1 MTVESTNSKQLP
13 QQMGINTEY
22 PFTLDVLLED
32 PTEEEAKSAIKAKIK
47 LADNT
52 ELDLIYNDPGENG
65 YQVVLNSNRLGGKV
79 IVNNKRT
86 ILDYITIYRYYQ
98 MKQEADYQD
107 FNAAPADTFEQSY
120 DKLTMIDQQQ
130 QEVLDRCVKVE
141 MTSNV
146 DPENFTEHVE
156 RIYESIDNVDT
167 VSGIKQEVV
176 TTAENIESIINCS
189 ENIQSIIDAPQQ
201 AQNAAVSANNA
212 LQSENNA
219 ETWAE
224 GTDEEVQALG
234 GTHSSKR
241 WSELASG
248 KEYADK
254 DLSNITEAGKDVIR
268 DTAGSGFSLFD
279 VVEKDHILSF
289 EESMGFGLLGT
300 YVYKEPVAGSRYGY
314 PDFYNECVAQK
325 STEGNTLLALK
336 NNVEVVG
343 SPVVN
348 NGVLSGFSTSNYVKL
363 PQIFNPGSSTW
374 EIVIPFS
381 VDNFDT
387 EQSIFMSCI
396 EGSNPNRYLLL
407 AVEPNTGEIRCYYN
421 YEQTNWQTT
430 GSFGAENTISAGKKY
445 WVKVE
450 YDGTHLKGSLSTD
463 GDDYTLCLNEEIAAP
478 ATASTNNITTLGLY
492 AANEK
497 TLPLNGSID
506 LKECYIKIDNELWWS
521 GATTATKNPNGH
533 IFYDIADKATV
544 DEIFSQ
550 RGEAWFYGV
559 DTENERVFLPRGTRS
574 QYTVNT
580 DETGDYVEAGLPNI
594 TGTMIADISEGV
606 ATGALK
612 IDTIYSGAMWSGS
625 TNVARMRNWSLDASL
640 SNPIYGNSDTVQPYA
655 TKKLLYIVVGNVKVQ
670 SAASDVVDVTTTE
683 NDTVPLFTG
692 QYFNFK
698 PNNPSWLKAGEQQDS
713 GGIYTS
719 CYNKLVQALTD
730 NIWGIKVIDSAAME
744 EGTDYSEY
752 WIVYQDAMRFR
763 TPLTACKEIMP
774 GNEITSSLGFSSNP
788 TNTVESY
795 TVPYNG
801 YITIIG
807 YKTSTS
813 NTLTV
818 KLNGTIVSQ
827 TRALA
832 SGLSSESYFFA
843 RKGDIVTV
851 STDSTSTGWVIAT
864 QTITKATANGELY
877 FKAANVVEN
886 LEILNVGQVMEELS
900 NKVNV
905 SNTSWAINACM
916 PDYSA
921 QSTFTLPASGQT
933 FTVPYD
939 CLLTVCLIDVGVGV
953 FVLRLNDASGAII
966 AEAASAT
973 VQTEVQVSVYL
984 KKGWVVYNDSTV
996 SRYTSCYITPL
1007 IGAEGAN

>member
-1 MTVESTNSKQLP
+1 MAKPTEPNISIP
-13 QQMGINTEY
+13 QGFANEGQKTDFLEEKIQKGFD
-22 PFTLDVLLED
+22 PVDPDVLAGDNLNKFIDDTYKGLNYTIDSVNDLYKGAVLYDVRENYSSTSIVFNIED
-32 PTEEEAKSAIKAKIK
+32 DGIFIYKS
-47 LADNT
+47 LTDDNLGNPLSDET
-52 ELDLIYNDPGENG
+52 KWKKVD
-65 YQVVLNSNRLGGKV
+65 LGGG
-79 IVNNKRT
+79 
-86 ILDYITIYRYYQ
+86 
-98 MKQEADYQD
+98 
-107 FNAAPADTFEQSY
+107 
-120 DKLTMIDQQQ
+120 
-130 QEVLDRCVKVE
+130 
-141 MTSNV
+141 
-146 DPENFTEHVE
+146 
-156 RIYESIDNVDT
+156 
-167 VSGIKQEVV
+167 SG
-176 TTAENIESIINCS
+176 T
-189 ENIQSIIDAPQQ
+189 
-201 AQNAAVSANNA
+201 
-212 LQSENNA
+212 
-219 ETWAE
+219 
-224 GTDEEVQALG
+224 G
-234 GTHSSKR
+234 G
-241 WSELASG
+241 
-248 KEYADK
+248 
-254 DLSNITEAGKDVIR
+254 
-268 DTAGSGFSLFD
+268 GFSLFD

-325 STEGNTLLALK
+325 EAGTEETIT
-336 NNVEVVG
+336 VG
-343 SPVVN
+343 DV
-348 NGVLSGFSTSNYVKL
+348 
-363 PQIFNPGSSTW
+363 
-374 EIVIPFS
+374 
-381 VDNFDT
+381 
-387 EQSIFMSCI
+387 
-396 EGSNPNRYLLL
+396 
-407 AVEPNTGEIRCYYN
+407 
-421 YEQTNWQTT
+421 
-430 GSFGAENTISAGKKY
+430 SF
-445 WVKVE
+445 
-450 YDGTHLKGSLSTD
+450 
-463 GDDYTLCLNEEIAAP
+463 
-478 ATASTNNITTLGLY
+478 
-492 AANEK
+492 
-497 TLPLNGSID
+497 
-506 LKECYIKIDNELWWS
+506 
-521 GATTATKNPNGH
+521 TATKNPNGH

-594 TGTMIADISEGV
+594 KSSGSIGFTDDNPHNDV
-606 ATGALK
+606 PPF
-612 IDTIYSGAMWSGS
+612 IYSGSHGNSAGGS
-625 TNVARMRNWSLDASL
+625 SQDVAYSFDASTA
-640 SNPIYGNSDTVQPYA
+640 NPIYGNSDTVQPYA

>member
-1 MTVESTNSKQLP
+1 MAKPTEPNISIP
-13 QQMGINTEY
+13 QGFANEGQKTDFLEEKIQKGFD
-22 PFTLDVLLED
+22 PVDPDVL
-32 PTEEEAKSAIKAKIK
+32 AG
-47 LADNT
+47 DNLNKFIDDT
-52 ELDLIYNDPGENG
+52 YKGLNYTIDSVNDLYKGAVLYDVREN
-65 YQVVLNSNRLGGKV
+65 YSSTS
-79 IVNNKRT
+79 IV
-86 ILDYITIYRYYQ
+86 
-98 MKQEADYQD
+98 
-107 FNAAPADTFEQSY
+107 F
-120 DKLTMIDQQQ
+120 
-130 QEVLDRCVKVE
+130 
-141 MTSNV
+141 
-146 DPENFTEHVE
+146 
-156 RIYESIDNVDT
+156 
-167 VSGIKQEVV
+167 
-176 TTAENIESIINCS
+176 NIEDDGIFIYKSLTDDNLGNPLS
-189 ENIQSIIDAPQQ
+189 D
-201 AQNAAVSANNA
+201 
-212 LQSENNA
+212 
-219 ETWAE
+219 ETKWKKVDLGDGGS
-224 GTDEEVQALG
+224 GTG
-234 GTHSSKR
+234 G
-241 WSELASG
+241 
-248 KEYADK
+248 
-254 DLSNITEAGKDVIR
+254 
-268 DTAGSGFSLFD
+268 GFSLFD

-348 NGVLSGFSTSNYVKL
+348 NGVLSGFSSTTWANL
-363 PQIFNPGSSTW
+363 PKAFNPSNKNW
-374 EIVIPFS
+374 EMFYK
-381 VDNFDT
+381 FK
-387 EQSIFMSCI
+387 
-396 EGSNPNRYLLL
+396 
-407 AVEPNTGEIRCYYN
+407 TGTIGTIQYIL
-421 YEQTNWQTT
+421 
-430 GSFGAENTISAGKKY
+430 NTISAGY
-445 WVKVE
+445 QPFDIRIGE
-450 YDGTHLKGSLSTD
+450 DGKLQVASFINNTSTPLFSII
-463 GDDYTLCLNEEIAAP
+463 GTTALTP
-478 ATASTNNITTLGLY
+478 ATDYYVKLAYNSVTGYELSLGTSKDNLLIEGTNNTTTAINSGSIPTLGADFNNDGNY
-492 AANEK
+492 FQGAF
-497 TLPLNGSID
+497 TGSID

-544 DEIFSQ
+544 DEIFAQ

-574 QYTVNT
+574 QYIVNT

-594 TGTMIADISEGV
+594 TGTMVGDISEGV

-612 IDTIYSGAMWSGS
+612 IDTIYSSPMWQGS
-625 TNVARMRNWSLDASL
+625 VNLARMRNWSLDASL
-640 SNPIYGNSDTVQPYA
+640 SNPVYGKSDTVQPYA

-692 QYFNFK
+692 QYFDFK

-730 NIWGIKVIDSAAME
+730 NIWEIKVIDSTAME

-877 FKAANVVEN
+877 FKAASAVEN
-886 LEILNVGQVMEELS
+886 IEILNVGQVMEELS

-916 PDYSA
+916 PDYTA
-921 QSTFTLPASGQT
+921 QTTFTLPDIGQT
-933 FTVPYD
+933 FTAPYD
-939 CLLTVCLIDVGVGV
+939 CLLFVSIFNAGSGNFELRYNNSNGGLIM
-953 FVLRLNDASGAII
+953 FGA
-966 AEAASAT
+966 AGSNQ
-973 VQTEVQVSVYL
+973 VHVSQTAYL
-984 KKGWVVYNDSTV
+984 KKGWQIYRGGQIGYNQ
-996 SRYTSCYITPL
+996 CYITPL

>member
-1 MTVESTNSKQLP
+1 MDKQLVGELP
-13 QQMGINTEY
+13 DITESSNDDEIMVITDSQHNQLRKEKISN
-22 PFTLDVLLED
+22 F
-32 PTEEEAKSAIKAKIK
+32 IKDLVSNDENNGIK
-47 LADNT
+47 LGTDNKLLSVDASNADN
-52 ELDLIYNDPGENG
+52 
-65 YQVVLNSNRLGGKV
+65 
-79 IVNNKRT
+79 
-86 ILDYITIYRYYQ
+86 IT
-98 MKQEADYQD
+98 
-107 FNAAPADTFEQSY
+107 
-120 DKLTMIDQQQ
+120 
-130 QEVLDRCVKVE
+130 
-141 MTSNV
+141 
-146 DPENFTEHVE
+146 
-156 RIYESIDNVDT
+156 
-167 VSGIKQEVV
+167 SGILNPERLPNSGV
-176 TTAENIESIINCS
+176 TEDTYVYPDSITVDKKGRVTKITNGT
-189 ENIQSIIDAPQQ
+189 PGG
-201 AQNAAVSANNA
+201 NN
-212 LQSENNA
+212 
-219 ETWAE
+219 
-224 GTDEEVQALG
+224 
-234 GTHSSKR
+234 
-241 WSELASG
+241 
-248 KEYADK
+248 ADK

-268 DTAGSGFSLFD
+268 DTAGSGFSFFD

-348 NGVLSGFSTSNYVKL
+348 NGVLSGFSTSSYATTLTFPTDEDFDFQFKLKTGADISGEQEIFACPTASGPSQYYFCLVNLESNNLNVIFNGGLGVWQYPFGTPAQPETDYIVKVVYSKTNNTL
-363 PQIFNPGSSTW
+363 HVTMSLANGTVLLDDTKQVDELYDIKEAVIGTGKDNAVTIFNP
-374 EIVIPFS
+374 F
-381 VDNFDT
+381 
-387 EQSIFMSCI
+387 
-396 EGSNPNRYLLL
+396 
-407 AVEPNTGEIRCYYN
+407 
-421 YEQTNWQTT
+421 
-430 GSFGAENTISAGKKY
+430 
-445 WVKVE
+445 
-450 YDGTHLKGSLSTD
+450 KGSV
-463 GDDYTLCLNEEIAAP
+463 
-478 ATASTNNITTLGLY
+478 
-492 AANEK
+492 
-497 TLPLNGSID
+497 D
-506 LKECYIKIDNELWWS
+506 LKECYIESNGQRIWS
-521 GATTATKNPNGH
+521 GASVATKNPNGH

-559 DTENERVFLPRGTRS
+559 DTENERIFLPRGTRS

-594 TGTMIADISEGV
+594 TGTMTADISEGV

-612 IDTIYSGAMWSGS
+612 IDTIYSGAMWQGS
-625 TNVARMRNWSLDASL
+625 VNLARMRNWSLDASL

-730 NIWGIKVIDSAAME
+730 NIWEIKVIDSTAME

-795 TVPYNG
+795 TVPYNA

-818 KLNGTIVSQ
+818 KLNGAIVSQ

-832 SGLSSESYFFA
+832 TGQSSESYFFA
-843 RKGDIVTV
+843 RKGDVVTV
-851 STDSTSTGWVIAT
+851 STDSASEGWVIVT

-877 FKAANVVEN
+877 FKAANAVEN

-900 NKVNV
+900 NKVDL
-905 SNTSWAINACM
+905 SHTSWAINACM
-916 PDYSA
+916 PDYTA
-921 QSTFTLPASGQT
+921 QTTFTLPDIGQT
-933 FTVPYD
+933 FTAPYD
-939 CLLTVCLIDVGVGV
+939 CLLFVSIFNAGAGNFELRYNNSNGGLIM
-953 FVLRLNDASGAII
+953 FGA
-966 AEAASAT
+966 AGNNQVHVS
-973 VQTEVQVSVYL
+973 QTAYL
-984 KKGWVVYNDSTV
+984 KKGWQIYRGGQIGYN
-996 SRYTSCYITPL
+996 RCYITPL

>member
-1 MTVESTNSKQLP
+1 MKA
-13 QQMGINTEY
+13 TEVIQ
-22 PFTLDVLLED
+22 PIAISQPIANQGTKFNIPEA
-32 PTEEEAKSAIKAKIK
+32 PT
-47 LADNT
+47 
-52 ELDLIYNDPGENG
+52 G
-65 YQVVLNSNRLGGKV
+65 
-79 IVNNKRT
+79 
-86 ILDYITIYRYYQ
+86 
-98 MKQEADYQD
+98 
-107 FNAAPADTFEQSY
+107 
-120 DKLTMIDQQQ
+120 
-130 QEVLDRCVKVE
+130 
-141 MTSNV
+141 
-146 DPENFTEHVE
+146 
-156 RIYESIDNVDT
+156 
-167 VSGIKQEVV
+167 
-176 TTAENIESIINCS
+176 
-189 ENIQSIIDAPQQ
+189 
-201 AQNAAVSANNA
+201 
-212 LQSENNA
+212 
-219 ETWAE
+219 
-224 GTDEEVQALG
+224 
-234 GTHSSKR
+234 
-241 WSELASG
+241 SELASIAEG
-248 KEYADK
+248 FPDITMKALDDGGLPPRGQDCNGMFYLSTDQRVFLQNGGIITFNETVSNTIKGYPSGAVLDYIDPSGTFKKVQSLIDDNTNNFVTNPGFIDNEKWKEIPLGD
-254 DLSNITEAGKDVIR
+254 GGGG
-268 DTAGSGFSLFD
+268 DTGGGFSLFD

-463 GDDYTLCLNEEIAAP
+463 GDDYTLCLNEEIAVP

-559 DTENERVFLPRGTRS
+559 DTENERIFLPRGTRS
-574 QYTVNT
+574 QYTVNI

-594 TGTMIADISEGV
+594 AAKDSIGFSDDNPTSDLPPFVFDSVVGNS
-606 ATGALK
+606 
-612 IDTIYSGAMWSGS
+612 SGGPSGEK
-625 TNVARMRNWSLDASL
+625 RFKFDASTV
-640 SNPIYGNSDTVQPYA
+640 NTIYGNSDTVQPYA

-730 NIWGIKVIDSAAME
+730 NIWEIKVIDSTAME

-877 FKAANVVEN
+877 FKAASAVEN
-886 LEILNVGQVMEELS
+886 IEILNVGQVMEELS

-916 PDYSA
+916 PDYTA
-921 QSTFTLPASGQT
+921 QTTFTLPDIGQT
-933 FTVPYD
+933 FTAPYD
-939 CLLTVCLIDVGVGV
+939 CLLFVSIFNAGAGNFELRYNNSNGGLIMFG
-953 FVLRLNDASGAII
+953 
-966 AEAASAT
+966 SAGSNQ
-973 VQTEVQVSVYL
+973 VHVSQTAYL
-984 KKGWVVYNDSTV
+984 KKGWQIYRGGQIGYNQ
-996 SRYTSCYITPL
+996 CYITPL

>member
-1 MTVESTNSKQLP
+1 MTYRSKSYTYSGGDAIFPIPFDYIKENDIHVFINDISTTDFIIENHQVKLTVIPSELPAKILIKSQTDITTAVTQWQNTSLLDDLNLTLSNNQLLYATQELYDEFDDFSTTITQDITQEITDLKNETDKQISDFEEEVNEKIKEVSEAAEK
-13 QQMGINTEY
+13 INK
-22 PFTLDVLLED
+22 LE
-32 PTEEEAKSAIKAKIK
+32 TAVEEAKEAATIAGSKA
-47 LADNT
+47 ADAS
-52 ELDLIYNDPGENG
+52 I
-65 YQVVLNSNRLGGKV
+65 QAS
-79 IVNNKRT
+79 
-86 ILDYITIYRYYQ
+86 
-98 MKQEADYQD
+98 
-107 FNAAPADTFEQSY
+107 NAAAQAQ
-120 DKLTMIDQQQ
+120 LAQQAA
-130 QEVLDRCVKVE
+130 EDAE
-141 MTSNV
+141 MAV
-146 DPENFTEHVE
+146 TE
-156 RIYESIDNVDT
+156 
-167 VSGIKQEVV
+167 
-176 TTAENIESIINCS
+176 IESMG
-189 ENIQSIIDAPQQ
+189 
-201 AQNAAVSANNA
+201 
-212 LQSENNA
+212 L
-219 ETWAE
+219 
-224 GTDEEVQALG
+224 
-234 GTHSSKR
+234 
-241 WSELASG
+241 
-248 KEYADK
+248 ADK

-268 DTAGSGFSLFD
+268 NTAGSGFSLFD

-939 CLLTVCLIDVGVGV
+939 CLLTVCLIDGGVGI

>member
-1 MTVESTNSKQLP
+1 MDKQLVGELP
-13 QQMGINTEY
+13 DITESSNDDEIMVITDSQHNQLRKEKISN
-22 PFTLDVLLED
+22 F
-32 PTEEEAKSAIKAKIK
+32 IKDLVSNDENNGIK
-47 LADNT
+47 LGTDNKLLSVDASNADN
-52 ELDLIYNDPGENG
+52 
-65 YQVVLNSNRLGGKV
+65 
-79 IVNNKRT
+79 
-86 ILDYITIYRYYQ
+86 IT
-98 MKQEADYQD
+98 
-107 FNAAPADTFEQSY
+107 
-120 DKLTMIDQQQ
+120 
-130 QEVLDRCVKVE
+130 
-141 MTSNV
+141 
-146 DPENFTEHVE
+146 
-156 RIYESIDNVDT
+156 
-167 VSGIKQEVV
+167 SGILNPERLPNSGV
-176 TTAENIESIINCS
+176 TEDTYVYPDSITVDKKGRVTKITNGT
-189 ENIQSIIDAPQQ
+189 PGG
-201 AQNAAVSANNA
+201 NN
-212 LQSENNA
+212 
-219 ETWAE
+219 
-224 GTDEEVQALG
+224 
-234 GTHSSKR
+234 
-241 WSELASG
+241 
-248 KEYADK
+248 ADK

-336 NNVEVVG
+336 NNVEIVG

-348 NGVLSGFSTSNYVKL
+348 NGVLSGFSSTTWANL
-363 PQIFNPGSSTW
+363 PKAFNPSNKNW
-374 EIVIPFS
+374 EMFYK
-381 VDNFDT
+381 FK
-387 EQSIFMSCI
+387 
-396 EGSNPNRYLLL
+396 
-407 AVEPNTGEIRCYYN
+407 TGTIGTIQYIL
-421 YEQTNWQTT
+421 
-430 GSFGAENTISAGKKY
+430 NTISAGY
-445 WVKVE
+445 QPFDIRIGE
-450 YDGTHLKGSLSTD
+450 DGKLQVASFINNTSTPLFSII
-463 GDDYTLCLNEEIAAP
+463 GTTALTP
-478 ATASTNNITTLGLY
+478 ATDYYVKLAYNSVTGYELSLGTSKDNLLIEGTNNTTTAINSGSIPTLGADFNNDGNY
-492 AANEK
+492 FQGAF
-497 TLPLNGSID
+497 TGSID

-559 DTENERVFLPRGTRS
+559 DTENERIFLPRGTRS

-594 TGTMIADISEGV
+594 TGTMVGDISEGV

-612 IDTIYSGAMWSGS
+612 IDTIYSGAMWQGS
-625 TNVARMRNWSLDASL
+625 VNLARMRNWSLDASL

-730 NIWGIKVIDSAAME
+730 NIWEIKVIDSTAME

-752 WIVYQDAMRFR
+752 WIVYQDAIRFR

-818 KLNGTIVSQ
+818 KLNGAIVSQ
-827 TRALA
+827 TRAL
-832 SGLSSESYFFA
+832 STGQSSESYFFA
-843 RKGDIVTV
+843 RKGDVVTV

-877 FKAANVVEN
+877 FKAASAIEN

-900 NKVNV
+900 NKVDL
-905 SNTSWAINACM
+905 SHTSWAINACM
-916 PDYSA
+916 PDYTA
-921 QSTFTLPASGQT
+921 QTTFTLPDIGQT
-933 FTVPYD
+933 FTAPYD
-939 CLLTVCLIDVGVGV
+939 CLLFVSIFNAGAGNFELRYNNSNGGLIM
-953 FVLRLNDASGAII
+953 FGA
-966 AEAASAT
+966 AGSNQ
-973 VQTEVQVSVYL
+973 VHVSQTAYL
-984 KKGWVVYNDSTV
+984 KKGWQIYRGGQIGYNQ
-996 SRYTSCYITPL
+996 CYITPL

>member
-1 MTVESTNSKQLP
+1 MSKLP
-13 QQMGINTEY
+13 RVTAKVFASNAAETDIGQYGSALTGAKINTGDIAQIQALPAYETGWRGAVISERNYPTLQEMNGLQKVFSQQIAYLFQNGAFAEWDENTEY
-22 PFTLDVLLED
+22 CANTSFCQINGVLYQSLTNNNIGNNPSNDE
-32 PTEEEAKSAIKAKIK
+32 TNWKKI
-47 LADNT
+47 D
-52 ELDLIYNDPGENG
+52 
-65 YQVVLNSNRLGGKV
+65 LGGGGGG
-79 IVNNKRT
+79 
-86 ILDYITIYRYYQ
+86 
-98 MKQEADYQD
+98 
-107 FNAAPADTFEQSY
+107 DT
-120 DKLTMIDQQQ
+120 
-130 QEVLDRCVKVE
+130 
-141 MTSNV
+141 
-146 DPENFTEHVE
+146 
-156 RIYESIDNVDT
+156 
-167 VSGIKQEVV
+167 
-176 TTAENIESIINCS
+176 
-189 ENIQSIIDAPQQ
+189 
-201 AQNAAVSANNA
+201 
-212 LQSENNA
+212 
-219 ETWAE
+219 
-224 GTDEEVQALG
+224 
-234 GTHSSKR
+234 
-241 WSELASG
+241 
-248 KEYADK
+248 
-254 DLSNITEAGKDVIR
+254 
-268 DTAGSGFSLFD
+268 GSGFSLFD

-348 NGVLSGFSTSNYVKL
+348 NGVLSGFSTSSYATTLTFPTDEDFDFQFKIKTGADISGEQEIFACPTASGPAYKYYCLLNLNSNNLWIGFNGGEGVWPYGFATPAQPETDYIVKVVYSKTNNTL
-363 PQIFNPGSSTW
+363 HVTMSLANGTVLLDETKQVGELYDIKETVIGVGKDNGTTIFNP
-374 EIVIPFS
+374 F
-381 VDNFDT
+381 
-387 EQSIFMSCI
+387 
-396 EGSNPNRYLLL
+396 
-407 AVEPNTGEIRCYYN
+407 
-421 YEQTNWQTT
+421 
-430 GSFGAENTISAGKKY
+430 
-445 WVKVE
+445 
-450 YDGTHLKGSLSTD
+450 KGSV
-463 GDDYTLCLNEEIAAP
+463 
-478 ATASTNNITTLGLY
+478 
-492 AANEK
+492 
-497 TLPLNGSID
+497 D
-506 LKECYIKIDNELWWS
+506 LKECYIESNGQRIWS
-521 GATTATKNPNGH
+521 GASVATKNPNGH

-594 TGTMIADISEGV
+594 AAKDSIGFSDDNPTSDLPPFVFDSVVGNS
-606 ATGALK
+606 
-612 IDTIYSGAMWSGS
+612 SGGPSGEK
-625 TNVARMRNWSLDASL
+625 RFKFDASTV
-640 SNPIYGNSDTVQPYA
+640 NTIYGNSDTVQPYA

-670 SAASDVVDVTTTE
+670 SAASDVVDVATTE

-730 NIWGIKVIDSAAME
+730 NIWEIKVIDSTAME

-877 FKAANVVEN
+877 FKAASAVEN
-886 LEILNVGQVMEELS
+886 IEILNVGQVMEELS

-916 PDYSA
+916 PDYTA
-921 QSTFTLPASGQT
+921 QTTFTLPDIGQT
-933 FTVPYD
+933 FTAPYD
-939 CLLTVCLIDVGVGV
+939 CLLFVSIFNAGAGNFELRYNNSNGGLIMFG
-953 FVLRLNDASGAII
+953 
-966 AEAASAT
+966 SAGSNQ
-973 VQTEVQVSVYL
+973 VHVSQTAYL
-984 KKGWVVYNDSTV
+984 KKGWQIYRGGQIGYNQ
-996 SRYTSCYITPL
+996 CYITPL

>member
-1 MTVESTNSKQLP
+1 MDKQLVGELP
-13 QQMGINTEY
+13 DITESSNDDEIMVITDSQHNQLRKEKISN
-22 PFTLDVLLED
+22 F
-32 PTEEEAKSAIKAKIK
+32 IKDLVSNDENNGIK
-47 LADNT
+47 LGTDNKLLSVDASNADN
-52 ELDLIYNDPGENG
+52 
-65 YQVVLNSNRLGGKV
+65 
-79 IVNNKRT
+79 
-86 ILDYITIYRYYQ
+86 IT
-98 MKQEADYQD
+98 
-107 FNAAPADTFEQSY
+107 
-120 DKLTMIDQQQ
+120 
-130 QEVLDRCVKVE
+130 
-141 MTSNV
+141 
-146 DPENFTEHVE
+146 
-156 RIYESIDNVDT
+156 
-167 VSGIKQEVV
+167 SGILNPERLPNSGV
-176 TTAENIESIINCS
+176 TEDTYVYPDSITVDKKGRVTKITNGT
-189 ENIQSIIDAPQQ
+189 PGG
-201 AQNAAVSANNA
+201 NN
-212 LQSENNA
+212 
-219 ETWAE
+219 
-224 GTDEEVQALG
+224 
-234 GTHSSKR
+234 
-241 WSELASG
+241 
-248 KEYADK
+248 ADK

-336 NNVEVVG
+336 NNVEIVG

-348 NGVLSGFSTSNYVKL
+348 NGVLSGFSTSSYATTLTFPTDEDFDFQFKLKTGADISGEQEIFACPTASGPSQYYFCLVNLESNNLNVIFNGGLGVWQYPFGTPAQPETDYIVKVVYSKTNNTL
-363 PQIFNPGSSTW
+363 HVTMSLANGTVLLDDTKQVDELYDIKEAVIGTGKDNAVTIFNP
-374 EIVIPFS
+374 F
-381 VDNFDT
+381 
-387 EQSIFMSCI
+387 
-396 EGSNPNRYLLL
+396 
-407 AVEPNTGEIRCYYN
+407 
-421 YEQTNWQTT
+421 
-430 GSFGAENTISAGKKY
+430 
-445 WVKVE
+445 
-450 YDGTHLKGSLSTD
+450 KGSV
-463 GDDYTLCLNEEIAAP
+463 
-478 ATASTNNITTLGLY
+478 
-492 AANEK
+492 
-497 TLPLNGSID
+497 D
-506 LKECYIKIDNELWWS
+506 LKECYIESNGQRIWS
-521 GATTATKNPNGH
+521 GASIATKNPNGH

-559 DTENERVFLPRGTRS
+559 DTENERIFLPRGTRS
-574 QYTVNT
+574 QYTVNI

-594 TGTMIADISEGV
+594 EGNIALIDTTGT
-606 ATGALK
+606 
-612 IDTIYSGAMWSGS
+612 SGAFLTGKMK
-625 TNVARMRNWSLDASL
+625 NYAFASAGAGRDTFNTTFNASN
-640 SNPIYGNSDTVQPYA
+640 SNPIYGKSDTVQPYA

-730 NIWGIKVIDSAAME
+730 NIWEIKVIDSTAME

-818 KLNGTIVSQ
+818 KLNGAIVSQ
-827 TRALA
+827 TRAL
-832 SGLSSESYFFA
+832 STGQSSESYFFA

-877 FKAANVVEN
+877 FKAASAIEN

-900 NKVNV
+900 NKVDL
-905 SNTSWAINACM
+905 SHTSWAINACM
-916 PDYSA
+916 PDYTA
-921 QSTFTLPASGQT
+921 QTTFTLPDIGQT
-933 FTVPYD
+933 FTAPYD
-939 CLLTVCLIDVGVGV
+939 CLLFVSIFNAGAGNFELRYNNSNGGLIMFG
-953 FVLRLNDASGAII
+953 
-966 AEAASAT
+966 SAGNNQ
-973 VQTEVQVSVYL
+973 VHVSQTAYL
-984 KKGWVVYNDSTV
+984 KKGWQIYRGGQIGYNQ
-996 SRYTSCYITPL
+996 CYITPL

>member
-1 MTVESTNSKQLP
+1 MSKLP
-13 QQMGINTEY
+13 RVTAKVFASNAAETDIGQYGSALTGAKINTGDIAQIQALPAYETGWRGAVISERNYPTLQEMNGLQKVFSQQIAYLFQNGAFAEWDENTEY
-22 PFTLDVLLED
+22 CANTSFCQINGVLYQSLTNNNIGNNPSNDE
-32 PTEEEAKSAIKAKIK
+32 TNWKKI
-47 LADNT
+47 D
-52 ELDLIYNDPGENG
+52 
-65 YQVVLNSNRLGGKV
+65 LGG
-79 IVNNKRT
+79 
-86 ILDYITIYRYYQ
+86 
-98 MKQEADYQD
+98 
-107 FNAAPADTFEQSY
+107 
-120 DKLTMIDQQQ
+120 
-130 QEVLDRCVKVE
+130 
-141 MTSNV
+141 
-146 DPENFTEHVE
+146 
-156 RIYESIDNVDT
+156 
-167 VSGIKQEVV
+167 G
-176 TTAENIESIINCS
+176 
-189 ENIQSIIDAPQQ
+189 
-201 AQNAAVSANNA
+201 
-212 LQSENNA
+212 
-219 ETWAE
+219 
-224 GTDEEVQALG
+224 GGG
-234 GTHSSKR
+234 GT
-241 WSELASG
+241 
-248 KEYADK
+248 
-254 DLSNITEAGKDVIR
+254 
-268 DTAGSGFSLFD
+268 GSGFSLFD

-348 NGVLSGFSTSNYVKL
+348 NGVLSGFSTSNYATTLTFPTDEDFDFQFKIKTGADISGEQEIFACPTASGPSQYYFCLVNLESNNLNVIFNGGLGVWQYPFGTPAQPETDYIVKVVYSKTNNTL
-363 PQIFNPGSSTW
+363 HVTMSLANGTVLLDETKQVGELYDIKETVIGVGKDNGTTIFNP
-374 EIVIPFS
+374 F
-381 VDNFDT
+381 
-387 EQSIFMSCI
+387 
-396 EGSNPNRYLLL
+396 
-407 AVEPNTGEIRCYYN
+407 
-421 YEQTNWQTT
+421 
-430 GSFGAENTISAGKKY
+430 
-445 WVKVE
+445 
-450 YDGTHLKGSLSTD
+450 KGSV
-463 GDDYTLCLNEEIAAP
+463 
-478 ATASTNNITTLGLY
+478 
-492 AANEK
+492 
-497 TLPLNGSID
+497 D
-506 LKECYIKIDNELWWS
+506 LKECYIESNSQRIWS
-521 GATTATKNPNGH
+521 GATTAAKNPNGH

-594 TGTMIADISEGV
+594 KSSRGLG
-606 ATGALK
+606 
-612 IDTIYSGAMWSGS
+612 YSDDNPTSDVPPFVYVGS
-625 TNVARMRNWSLDASL
+625 FGNVGGGPSIEKAYSFDASTA
-640 SNPIYGNSDTVQPYA
+640 NPIYGKSDTVQPYA

-730 NIWGIKVIDSAAME
+730 NIWEIKVIDSTAME

-774 GNEITSSLGFSSNP
+774 GNEIASSLGFSSNP

-877 FKAANVVEN
+877 FKAASAVEN
-886 LEILNVGQVMEELS
+886 IEILNVGQVMEELS

-921 QSTFTLPASGQT
+921 GVSKTIGDNHVAPTDGVVSFSGYSTRNIAAIFYVNDVKLTYAAPEGQMDTSSQILIPKGSTYRLTTANNTYSNSFLT
-933 FTVPYD
+933 FYP
-939 CLLTVCLIDVGVGV
+939 LK
-953 FVLRLNDASGAII
+953 GAI
-966 AEAASAT
+966 
-973 VQTEVQVSVYL
+973 
-984 KKGWVVYNDSTV
+984 ND
-996 SRYTSCYITPL
+996 
-1007 IGAEGAN
+1007 

>member
-1 MTVESTNSKQLP
+1 MSKLP
-13 QQMGINTEY
+13 RVTAKVFASNAAETDIGQYGSALTGAKINTGDIAQIQALPAYETGWRGAVIPKRNYPTLQEMNGLQKVFSQQIAYLFQNGAFAEWDENTEY
-22 PFTLDVLLED
+22 CANTSFCQINGVLYQSLTNNNIGNNPSNDE
-32 PTEEEAKSAIKAKIK
+32 TNWKKI
-47 LADNT
+47 D
-52 ELDLIYNDPGENG
+52 
-65 YQVVLNSNRLGGKV
+65 LGGGGGG
-79 IVNNKRT
+79 
-86 ILDYITIYRYYQ
+86 
-98 MKQEADYQD
+98 
-107 FNAAPADTFEQSY
+107 DT
-120 DKLTMIDQQQ
+120 
-130 QEVLDRCVKVE
+130 
-141 MTSNV
+141 
-146 DPENFTEHVE
+146 
-156 RIYESIDNVDT
+156 
-167 VSGIKQEVV
+167 
-176 TTAENIESIINCS
+176 
-189 ENIQSIIDAPQQ
+189 
-201 AQNAAVSANNA
+201 
-212 LQSENNA
+212 
-219 ETWAE
+219 
-224 GTDEEVQALG
+224 
-234 GTHSSKR
+234 
-241 WSELASG
+241 
-248 KEYADK
+248 
-254 DLSNITEAGKDVIR
+254 
-268 DTAGSGFSLFD
+268 GSGFSLFD

-336 NNVEVVG
+336 NNVEIVG

-348 NGVLSGFSTSNYVKL
+348 NGVLSGFSSTTWANL
-363 PQIFNPGSSTW
+363 PKAFNPSNKNW
-374 EIVIPFS
+374 EMFYK
-381 VDNFDT
+381 FK
-387 EQSIFMSCI
+387 
-396 EGSNPNRYLLL
+396 
-407 AVEPNTGEIRCYYN
+407 TGTIGTIQYIL
-421 YEQTNWQTT
+421 
-430 GSFGAENTISAGKKY
+430 NTISAGY
-445 WVKVE
+445 QPFDIRIGE
-450 YDGTHLKGSLSTD
+450 DGKLQVASFINNTSTPLFSII
-463 GDDYTLCLNEEIAAP
+463 GTTALTP
-478 ATASTNNITTLGLY
+478 ATDYYVKLAYNSVTGYELSLGTSKDNLLIEGTNNTTTAINSGSIPTLGADFNNDGNY
-492 AANEK
+492 FQGAF
-497 TLPLNGSID
+497 TGSID

-544 DEIFSQ
+544 DEIFAQ

-594 TGTMIADISEGV
+594 TGTMTADISEGV

-612 IDTIYSGAMWSGS
+612 IDTIYSGAMWQGS
-625 TNVARMRNWSLDASL
+625 VNVARMRNWSLDASL

-730 NIWGIKVIDSAAME
+730 NIWEIKVIDSTAME

-877 FKAANVVEN
+877 FKAASAVEN
-886 LEILNVGQVMEELS
+886 IEILNVGQVMEELS

-916 PDYSA
+916 PDYTA
-921 QSTFTLPASGQT
+921 QTTFTLPDIGQT
-933 FTVPYD
+933 FTAPYD
-939 CLLTVCLIDVGVGV
+939 CLLFVSIFNAGSGNFELRYNNSNGGLIM
-953 FVLRLNDASGAII
+953 FGA
-966 AEAASAT
+966 AGSNQ
-973 VQTEVQVSVYL
+973 VHVSQTAYL
-984 KKGWVVYNDSTV
+984 KKGWQIYRGGQIGYSQ
-996 SRYTSCYITPL
+996 CYITPL

>member
-1 MTVESTNSKQLP
+1 MAKPTEPNISIP
-13 QQMGINTEY
+13 QGFANEGQKTDFLEEKIQKGFD
-22 PFTLDVLLED
+22 PVDPDVL
-32 PTEEEAKSAIKAKIK
+32 AG
-47 LADNT
+47 DNLNKFIDDT
-52 ELDLIYNDPGENG
+52 YKGLNYTIDSVNDLYKGAVLYDVREN
-65 YQVVLNSNRLGGKV
+65 YSSTS
-79 IVNNKRT
+79 IV
-86 ILDYITIYRYYQ
+86 
-98 MKQEADYQD
+98 
-107 FNAAPADTFEQSY
+107 F
-120 DKLTMIDQQQ
+120 
-130 QEVLDRCVKVE
+130 
-141 MTSNV
+141 
-146 DPENFTEHVE
+146 
-156 RIYESIDNVDT
+156 
-167 VSGIKQEVV
+167 
-176 TTAENIESIINCS
+176 NIEDDGIFIYKSLTDDNLGNPLS
-189 ENIQSIIDAPQQ
+189 D
-201 AQNAAVSANNA
+201 
-212 LQSENNA
+212 
-219 ETWAE
+219 ETKWKKVDLGDGGS
-224 GTDEEVQALG
+224 GTG
-234 GTHSSKR
+234 G
-241 WSELASG
+241 
-248 KEYADK
+248 
-254 DLSNITEAGKDVIR
+254 
-268 DTAGSGFSLFD
+268 GFSLFD

-497 TLPLNGSID
+497 TMPLNGSID

-559 DTENERVFLPRGTRS
+559 DTENERIFLPRGTRS

-594 TGTMIADISEGV
+594 EGTFWSLPSRNGN
-606 ATGALK
+606 
-612 IDTIYSGAMWSGS
+612 SGANGAFTVTSNSSYCADGS
-625 TNVARMRNWSLDASL
+625 IDSRRVSFDASL

-730 NIWGIKVIDSAAME
+730 NIWEIKVIDSTTME

-877 FKAANVVEN
+877 FKAASAVEN
-886 LEILNVGQVMEELS
+886 IEILNVGQVMEELS
-900 NKVNV
+900 NKVDL
-905 SNTSWAINACM
+905 SHTSWATSACM

-921 QSTFTLPASGQT
+921 GVAVSTSFTAVRSGFITYTLPTVTAGNAS
-933 FTVPYD
+933 
-939 CLLTVCLIDVGVGV
+939 INGV
-953 FVLRLNDASGAII
+953 FLLNKTIGSNYDYAQLTQCFYCSKGDVINLPVSG
-966 AEAASAT
+966 T
-973 VQTEVQVSVYL
+973 FYPL
-984 KKGWVVYNDSTV
+984 K
-996 SRYTSCYITPL
+996 
-1007 IGAEGAN
+1007 GAN

>member
-1 MTVESTNSKQLP
+1 MDKQLVGELP
-13 QQMGINTEY
+13 DITESSNDDEIMVITDSQHNQLRKEKISN
-22 PFTLDVLLED
+22 F
-32 PTEEEAKSAIKAKIK
+32 IKDLVSNDENNGIK
-47 LADNT
+47 LGTDNKLLSVDASNADN
-52 ELDLIYNDPGENG
+52 
-65 YQVVLNSNRLGGKV
+65 
-79 IVNNKRT
+79 
-86 ILDYITIYRYYQ
+86 IT
-98 MKQEADYQD
+98 
-107 FNAAPADTFEQSY
+107 
-120 DKLTMIDQQQ
+120 
-130 QEVLDRCVKVE
+130 
-141 MTSNV
+141 
-146 DPENFTEHVE
+146 
-156 RIYESIDNVDT
+156 
-167 VSGIKQEVV
+167 SGILNPERLPNSGV
-176 TTAENIESIINCS
+176 TEDTYVYPDSITVDKKGRVTKITNGT
-189 ENIQSIIDAPQQ
+189 PGG
-201 AQNAAVSANNA
+201 NN
-212 LQSENNA
+212 
-219 ETWAE
+219 
-224 GTDEEVQALG
+224 
-234 GTHSSKR
+234 
-241 WSELASG
+241 
-248 KEYADK
+248 ADK

-268 DTAGSGFSLFD
+268 NTAGSGFSLFD

-343 SPVVN
+343 SPLVN
-348 NGVLSGFSTSNYVKL
+348 NGVVSGFSSTTWANL
-363 PQIFNPGSSTW
+363 PKAFNPSNKNW
-374 EIVIPFS
+374 EMFYK
-381 VDNFDT
+381 FK
-387 EQSIFMSCI
+387 
-396 EGSNPNRYLLL
+396 
-407 AVEPNTGEIRCYYN
+407 TGTIGTIQYIL
-421 YEQTNWQTT
+421 
-430 GSFGAENTISAGKKY
+430 NTISAGY
-445 WVKVE
+445 QPFDIRIGE
-450 YDGTHLKGSLSTD
+450 DGKLQVASFINNTSTPLFSII
-463 GDDYTLCLNEEIAAP
+463 GTTALTP
-478 ATASTNNITTLGLY
+478 ATDYYVKLAYNSVTGYELSLGTSKDNLLIEGTNNTTTAINSGSIPTLGADFNNDGNY
-492 AANEK
+492 FQGAF
-497 TLPLNGSID
+497 TGSID

-544 DEIFSQ
+544 DEIFAQ

-594 TGTMIADISEGV
+594 TGTMTADISEGV

-612 IDTIYSGAMWSGS
+612 IDTIYSGAMWQGS
-625 TNVARMRNWSLDASL
+625 VNVARMRNWSLDASL
-640 SNPIYGNSDTVQPYA
+640 SNPVYGKSDTVQPYA

-730 NIWGIKVIDSAAME
+730 NIWEIKVIDSTAME

-877 FKAANVVEN
+877 FKAASAVEN
-886 LEILNVGQVMEELS
+886 IEILNVGQVMEELS

-916 PDYSA
+916 PDYTA
-921 QSTFTLPASGQT
+921 QTTFTLPDIGQT
-933 FTVPYD
+933 FTAPYD
-939 CLLTVCLIDVGVGV
+939 CLLFVSIFNAGAGNFELRYNNSNGGLIMFG
-953 FVLRLNDASGAII
+953 
-966 AEAASAT
+966 SAGSNQ
-973 VQTEVQVSVYL
+973 VHVSQTAYL
-984 KKGWVVYNDSTV
+984 KKGWQIYRGGQIGYNQ
-996 SRYTSCYITPL
+996 CYITPL

>member
-201 AQNAAVSANNA
+201 AQNAAVSANNS

-219 ETWAE
+219 EIWAE

-234 GTHSSKR
+234 GEHSSKR
-241 WSELASG
+241 WAEMSSG
-248 KEYADK
+248 GSWADK

-300 YVYKEPVAGSRYGY
+300 YVYKDAVPGARYGY

-325 STEGNTLLALK
+325 EAGTEETIT
-336 NNVEVVG
+336 VG
-343 SPVVN
+343 DV
-348 NGVLSGFSTSNYVKL
+348 
-363 PQIFNPGSSTW
+363 
-374 EIVIPFS
+374 
-381 VDNFDT
+381 
-387 EQSIFMSCI
+387 
-396 EGSNPNRYLLL
+396 
-407 AVEPNTGEIRCYYN
+407 
-421 YEQTNWQTT
+421 
-430 GSFGAENTISAGKKY
+430 SF
-445 WVKVE
+445 
-450 YDGTHLKGSLSTD
+450 
-463 GDDYTLCLNEEIAAP
+463 
-478 ATASTNNITTLGLY
+478 
-492 AANEK
+492 
-497 TLPLNGSID
+497 
-506 LKECYIKIDNELWWS
+506 
-521 GATTATKNPNGH
+521 TATKNSNGH

-594 TGTMIADISEGV
+594 EGSISHSVISSLNSEGALEITKV
-606 ATGALK
+606 TYPYFNITGGQ
-612 IDTIYSGAMWSGS
+612 YQGVGS
-625 TNVARMRNWSLDASL
+625 VNLDASN
-640 SNPIYGNSDTVQPYA
+640 SSPIYGNSDTVQPYA

-730 NIWGIKVIDSAAME
+730 NIWEIKVIDSTAME

-763 TPLTACKEIMP
+763 TPLRLSAALLANNAGCKGNGITIGLKNGVDYFGLGYSTTAANYNQTNAGLYGTP
-774 GNEITSSLGFSSNP
+774 AGTPLDGQPSSWPYNSSLGLTTDPSKS
-788 TNTVESY
+788 
-795 TVPYNG
+795 G
-801 YITIIG
+801 IIVD
-807 YKTSTS
+807 T
-813 NTLTV
+813 TLPDDV
-818 KLNGTIVSQ
+818 Q
-827 TRALA
+827 
-832 SGLSSESYFFA
+832 
-843 RKGDIVTV
+843 
-851 STDSTSTGWVIAT
+851 
-864 QTITKATANGELY
+864 LY
-877 FKAANVVEN
+877 FKVANAVEN
-886 LEILNVGQVMEELS
+886 LDMLNAGEILEELS
-900 NKVNV
+900 NKTDKLQAAAA
-905 SNTSWAINACM
+905 SM
-916 PDYSA
+916 PGSKRIELILG
-921 QSTFTLPASGQT
+921 QSEQRYQLPADGYLCITKLATAGNQH
-933 FTVPYD
+933 VYMQ
-939 CLLTVCLIDVGVGV
+939 
-953 FVLRLNDASGAII
+953 NDTNNALDSISI
-966 AEAASAT
+966 APIAGWCCCAWCMG
-973 VQTEVQVSVYL
+973 
-984 KKGWVVYNDSTV
+984 KKGDSIYVKYDAGGTLYDFCFVY
-996 SRYTSCYITPL
+996 
-1007 IGAEGAN
+1007 AEGAQ

>member
-1 MTVESTNSKQLP
+1 MDKQLVGELP
-13 QQMGINTEY
+13 DITESSNDDEIMVITDSQHNQLRKEKISN
-22 PFTLDVLLED
+22 F
-32 PTEEEAKSAIKAKIK
+32 IKDLVSNDENNGIK
-47 LADNT
+47 LGTDNKLLSVDASNADN
-52 ELDLIYNDPGENG
+52 
-65 YQVVLNSNRLGGKV
+65 
-79 IVNNKRT
+79 
-86 ILDYITIYRYYQ
+86 IT
-98 MKQEADYQD
+98 
-107 FNAAPADTFEQSY
+107 
-120 DKLTMIDQQQ
+120 
-130 QEVLDRCVKVE
+130 
-141 MTSNV
+141 
-146 DPENFTEHVE
+146 
-156 RIYESIDNVDT
+156 
-167 VSGIKQEVV
+167 SGILNPERLPNSGV
-176 TTAENIESIINCS
+176 TEDTYVYPDSITVDKKGRVTKITNGT
-189 ENIQSIIDAPQQ
+189 PGG
-201 AQNAAVSANNA
+201 NN
-212 LQSENNA
+212 
-219 ETWAE
+219 
-224 GTDEEVQALG
+224 
-234 GTHSSKR
+234 
-241 WSELASG
+241 
-248 KEYADK
+248 ADK

-497 TLPLNGSID
+497 TMPLNGSID

-559 DTENERVFLPRGTRS
+559 DTENERIFLPRGTRS

-594 TGTMIADISEGV
+594 EAEFQTVGQTEP
-606 ATGALK
+606 
-612 IDTIYSGAMWSGS
+612 SGAIYQKSAENGS
-625 TNVARMRNWSLDASL
+625 FPIDSKYRKNLVFDASR
-640 SNPIYGNSDTVQPYA
+640 SNPIYGKSNTVQPYA

-730 NIWGIKVIDSAAME
+730 NIWEIKVIDSTAME

-832 SGLSSESYFFA
+832 SGLNSESYFFA

-877 FKAANVVEN
+877 FKAANAVEN

-900 NKVNV
+900 NKVDL
-905 SNTSWAINACM
+905 SHTSWAINACM
-916 PDYSA
+916 PDYTA
-921 QSTFTLPASGQT
+921 QTTFTLPDIGQT
-933 FTVPYD
+933 FTAPYD
-939 CLLTVCLIDVGVGV
+939 CLLFVSIFNAGAGNFELRYNNSNGGLIM
-953 FVLRLNDASGAII
+953 FGA
-966 AEAASAT
+966 AGNNQVHVS
-973 VQTEVQVSVYL
+973 QTAYL
-984 KKGWVVYNDSTV
+984 KKGWQIYRGGQIGYSQ
-996 SRYTSCYITPL
+996 CYITPL

>member
-1 MTVESTNSKQLP
+1 MAYIPNEWKDQVVQRPKTY
-13 QQMGINTEY
+13 QMNNNDDGSVTLVDSFGLVTELGTPVNEDYMNHIEQGIAGAAIRYYKTTETFKNNEVVLNINTEGGVE
-22 PFTLDVLLED
+22 LW
-32 PTEEEAKSAIKAKIK
+32 KS
-47 LADNT
+47 LTDNNLGNPLT
-52 ELDLIYNDPGENG
+52 DIEKWQAVDLG
-65 YQVVLNSNRLGGKV
+65 NS
-79 IVNNKRT
+79 
-86 ILDYITIYRYYQ
+86 
-98 MKQEADYQD
+98 
-107 FNAAPADTFEQSY
+107 
-120 DKLTMIDQQQ
+120 
-130 QEVLDRCVKVE
+130 
-141 MTSNV
+141 
-146 DPENFTEHVE
+146 
-156 RIYESIDNVDT
+156 
-167 VSGIKQEVV
+167 
-176 TTAENIESIINCS
+176 
-189 ENIQSIIDAPQQ
+189 
-201 AQNAAVSANNA
+201 
-212 LQSENNA
+212 
-219 ETWAE
+219 
-224 GTDEEVQALG
+224 
-234 GTHSSKR
+234 SS
-241 WSELASG
+241 S
-248 KEYADK
+248 
-254 DLSNITEAGKDVIR
+254 
-268 DTAGSGFSLFD
+268 GSGLSMFD
-279 VVEKDHILSF
+279 LVVKDHILSY
-289 EESMGFGLLGT
+289 EESKGFGLQGT

-348 NGVLSGFSTSNYVKL
+348 NGVLSGFSSTTWANL
-363 PQIFNPGSSTW
+363 PKAFNPSNKNW
-374 EIVIPFS
+374 EMFYK
-381 VDNFDT
+381 FK
-387 EQSIFMSCI
+387 
-396 EGSNPNRYLLL
+396 
-407 AVEPNTGEIRCYYN
+407 TGTIGTIQYIL
-421 YEQTNWQTT
+421 
-430 GSFGAENTISAGKKY
+430 NTISAGY
-445 WVKVE
+445 QPFDIRIVE
-450 YDGTHLKGSLSTD
+450 DGKLQVASFINNTSTPLFSII
-463 GDDYTLCLNEEIAAP
+463 GTTALTP
-478 ATASTNNITTLGLY
+478 ATDYYVKLAYNSVTGYELSLGTSKDNLLIEGTNNTTTAINSGSIPTLGADFNNDGNY
-492 AANEK
+492 FQGAF
-497 TLPLNGSID
+497 TGSID

-594 TGTMIADISEGV
+594 AAKDSIGFSDDNPTSDLPPFVFDSVVGNS
-606 ATGALK
+606 
-612 IDTIYSGAMWSGS
+612 SGGPSGEK
-625 TNVARMRNWSLDASL
+625 RFKFDASTV
-640 SNPIYGNSDTVQPYA
+640 NTIYGNSDTVQPYA

-692 QYFNFK
+692 QYFDFK

-730 NIWGIKVIDSAAME
+730 NIWEIKVIDSTAME

-851 STDSTSTGWVIAT
+851 STDSASTGWVIAT

-877 FKAANVVEN
+877 FKAASAVEN

-905 SNTSWAINACM
+905 SNTSWAASAVTPDFSAGINQDLDTPYTASM
-916 PDYSA
+916 PGYVYAFAYGNLEGHLNINGQDIHFQNGNHNQVYVGASCFVPVNKGDVYTFSLTGRS
-921 QSTFTLPASGQT
+921 QSKMYFYPMK
-933 FTVPYD
+933 
-939 CLLTVCLIDVGVGV
+939 
-953 FVLRLNDASGAII
+953 GAII
-966 AEAASAT
+966 
-973 VQTEVQVSVYL
+973 
-984 KKGWVVYNDSTV
+984 D
-996 SRYTSCYITPL
+996 
-1007 IGAEGAN
+1007 

>member
-1 MTVESTNSKQLP
+1 MSKLP
-13 QQMGINTEY
+13 RVTAKVFASNAAKTDIGQYGSALTGAKINTGDIAQIQTLPAYETGWRGAVISKRNYPTLQEMNGLQKVFSQQIAYLFQNGAFAEWDENTEY
-22 PFTLDVLLED
+22 CANTSFCQINGVLYQSLTNNNIGNNPSNDE
-32 PTEEEAKSAIKAKIK
+32 TNWKKI
-47 LADNT
+47 D
-52 ELDLIYNDPGENG
+52 
-65 YQVVLNSNRLGGKV
+65 LGG
-79 IVNNKRT
+79 
-86 ILDYITIYRYYQ
+86 
-98 MKQEADYQD
+98 
-107 FNAAPADTFEQSY
+107 
-120 DKLTMIDQQQ
+120 
-130 QEVLDRCVKVE
+130 
-141 MTSNV
+141 
-146 DPENFTEHVE
+146 
-156 RIYESIDNVDT
+156 
-167 VSGIKQEVV
+167 G
-176 TTAENIESIINCS
+176 
-189 ENIQSIIDAPQQ
+189 
-201 AQNAAVSANNA
+201 
-212 LQSENNA
+212 
-219 ETWAE
+219 
-224 GTDEEVQALG
+224 GGG
-234 GTHSSKR
+234 GT
-241 WSELASG
+241 
-248 KEYADK
+248 
-254 DLSNITEAGKDVIR
+254 
-268 DTAGSGFSLFD
+268 GSGFSLFD

-348 NGVLSGFSTSNYVKL
+348 NGVLSGFSSTTWANLPKAFNPSNKNWEMFYKFKTGTIGTIQYILNTISVGYQPFDIRIGEDGKLQVASFINNTSTPLFSIIGTTALTPATDYYVKL
-363 PQIFNPGSSTW
+363 AYN
-374 EIVIPFS
+374 S
-381 VDNFDT
+381 VTGYELSLGTSKDNLL
-387 EQSIFMSCI
+387 I
-396 EGSNPNRYLLL
+396 EG
-407 AVEPNTGEIRCYYN
+407 
-421 YEQTNWQTT
+421 
-430 GSFGAENTISAGKKY
+430 
-445 WVKVE
+445 
-450 YDGTHLKGSLSTD
+450 
-463 GDDYTLCLNEEIAAP
+463 
-478 ATASTNNITTLGLY
+478 TNNTTTAINSGSIPTLGADFNNDGNY
-492 AANEK
+492 FQGAF
-497 TLPLNGSID
+497 TGSID

-559 DTENERVFLPRGTRS
+559 DTENERIFLPRGTRS

-594 TGTMIADISEGV
+594 TGTMTADISEGV

-612 IDTIYSGAMWSGS
+612 IDTIYSGAMWQGS
-625 TNVARMRNWSLDASL
+625 VNVARMRNWSLDASL

-730 NIWGIKVIDSAAME
+730 NIWEIKVIDSTAME

-795 TVPYNG
+795 TVPYNA

-818 KLNGTIVSQ
+818 KLNGAIVSQ
-827 TRALA
+827 TRALTT
-832 SGLSSESYFFA
+832 GQSSESYFFA

-851 STDSTSTGWVIAT
+851 STDSASTGWVIAT

-877 FKAANVVEN
+877 FKAASAIEN

-900 NKVNV
+900 NKVDL
-905 SNTSWAINACM
+905 SHTSWAINACM
-916 PDYSA
+916 PDYTA
-921 QSTFTLPASGQT
+921 QTTFTLPDIGQT
-933 FTVPYD
+933 FTAPYD
-939 CLLTVCLIDVGVGV
+939 CLLFVSIFNAGAGNFELRYNNSNGGLIMFG
-953 FVLRLNDASGAII
+953 
-966 AEAASAT
+966 SAGSNQ
-973 VQTEVQVSVYL
+973 VHVSQTAYL
-984 KKGWVVYNDSTV
+984 KKGWQIYRGGQIGYNQ
-996 SRYTSCYITPL
+996 CYITPL